1 MARVSRTVRYPW
13 GDVLTK
19 TFFKDNDG
27 IECLKSIFG
36 ITAPMESF
44 CSQNGYN
51 LRQRNKKT
59 RPAQICF
66 ALATFPEYT
75 ARMSDIRRRIPNLKN
90 STQLVS
96 AKQICN
102 EAKLTVYNNSTKLW
116 TLTDFGKAYL
126 MWLNRLNG
134 MTVKDVFKWLGK
146 PGEKVD
152 NAVFEKA
159 IWFIDCKAAAKAKI
173 ATEKDESNVIKAK
186 TVLRYSI
193 KNETGS
199 PYIEF
204 IDDEGDKL
212 LIDEK
217 NRIFEITEK
226 ITFNNANQIMDWI
239 HENVPYNAANRITSG
254 YAFAFVPR
262 GCTISV
268 LGLLV
273 DNPIILY
280 RQGNEIKVA
289 NSHMFVNTC
298 KVTSLY
304 EEYKKLSAKEKTMF
318 LNLIKE

>member
-13 GDVLTK
+13 GGVLTK

-59 RPAQICF
+59 RPAQICL
-66 ALATFPEYT
+66 ALATFPGYT
-75 ARMSDIRRRIPNLKN
+75 ARMSDIRKRIPNLKS

-116 TLTDFGKAYL
+116 ILTDFGKAYL
-126 MWLNRLNG
+126 MWLNG
-134 MTVKDVFKWLGK
+134 MAVKDVFKWLGK

-152 NAVFEKA
+152 DTVFERA

-239 HENVPYNAANRITSG
+239 YENVPYNAANRITSG
-254 YAFAFVPR
+254 YAFAFVHR

-273 DNPIILY
+273 ENPIILY
-280 RQGNEIKVA
+280 KQGNEIKVA
-289 NSHMFVNTC
+289 NSHMFVNTS

-318 LNLIKE
+318 LNLTKE

>member
-36 ITAPMESF
+36 IT
-44 CSQNGYN
+44 
-51 LRQRNKKT
+51 
-59 RPAQICF
+59 AQICF

-102 EAKLTVYNNSTKLW
+102 EAKLTVYNNSTNLW

-134 MTVKDVFKWLGK
+134 MTVKDVFKWLGR

>member
-13 GDVLTK
+13 GGVLTK

-59 RPAQICF
+59 RPAQICL
-66 ALATFPEYT
+66 ALATFPGYT
-75 ARMSDIRRRIPNLKN
+75 ARMSDIRKRMPNLKG

-96 AKQICN
+96 SKQICN

-126 MWLNRLNG
+126 MWLNG
-134 MTVKDVFKWLGK
+134 MATQDVFKWLGK

-152 NAVFEKA
+152 NTVFERA

-173 ATEKDESNVIKAK
+173 ATEKDDSNVIKAK

-226 ITFNNANQIMDWI
+226 ITFNNATQIMEWI

-268 LGLLV
+268 LGLLA
-273 DNPIILY
+273 DSPIILY
-280 RQGNEIKVA
+280 RQGNNIKVA
-289 NSHMFVNTC
+289 NSHMFVNTS
-298 KVTSLY
+298 KVASLY

-318 LNLIKE
+318 LNLTKE

>member
-1 MARVSRTVRYPW
+1 MSRVSRTVRYPW
-13 GDVLTK
+13 GGVLTK

-51 LRQRNKKT
+51 LRRRNKKS

-66 ALATFPEYT
+66 ALATFPGYT
-75 ARMSDIRRRIPNLKN
+75 AGMSKMRIRISNLKN

-126 MWLNRLNG
+126 MWLNG
-134 MTVKDVFKWLGK
+134 MAVEDVFKWLGK
-146 PGEKVD
+146 QGEKVD
-152 NAVFEKA
+152 NTVFEKA
-159 IWFIDCKAAAKAKI
+159 IWSIDCKAAAKAKI
-173 ATEKDESNVIKAK
+173 ATEKDESNLIKAK

-268 LGLLV
+268 FGLLV
-273 DNPIILY
+273 NNPIILY

-289 NSHMFVNTC
+289 NSHMFVNTS

-318 LNLIKE
+318 LNLTKE

>member
-13 GDVLTK
+13 GGVLTK

-59 RPAQICF
+59 RPAQICL
-66 ALATFPEYT
+66 ALATFPGYT
-75 ARMSDIRRRIPNLKN
+75 ARMSDIRKRIPNLK
-90 STQLVS
+90 SSIQLVS

-126 MWLNRLNG
+126 MWLNG
-134 MTVKDVFKWLGK
+134 MAVKDVFKWLGK

-152 NAVFEKA
+152 DTVFERA

-173 ATEKDESNVIKAK
+173 ATEKDESNLIKAK

-226 ITFNNANQIMDWI
+226 ITLNNANQIMDWI

-262 GCTISV
+262 GCVISV

-273 DNPIILY
+273 NNPIILY
-280 RQGNEIKVA
+280 KQGNEIKVA
-289 NSHMFVNTC
+289 NSSMFVNTS

-318 LNLIKE
+318 LNLTKE

>member
-13 GDVLTK
+13 GGVLTK
-19 TFFKDNDG
+19 TFFRDNDG

-36 ITAPMESF
+36 ITASMESF

-59 RPAQICF
+59 RPAQICL
-66 ALATFPEYT
+66 ALATFPGYT
-75 ARMSDIRRRIPNLKN
+75 ARMSDIRKRIPNLKN
-90 STQLVS
+90 STQLAS

-126 MWLNRLNG
+126 MWLNG
-134 MTVKDVFKWLGK
+134 MAVKDVFKWLGK

-152 NAVFEKA
+152 NTVFERA

-173 ATEKDESNVIKAK
+173 ATEKDESNIIKAK

-273 DNPIILY
+273 NNPIILY

-289 NSHMFVNTC
+289 NSYMFVNTS

-318 LNLIKE
+318 LNLAKE

>member
-1 MARVSRTVRYPW
+1 MARVSRTVKYPW
-13 GDVLTK
+13 GNVLTK

-59 RPAQICF
+59 RPAQICL
-66 ALATFPEYT
+66 ALATFPGYT
-75 ARMSDIRRRIPNLKN
+75 ARMSDIRKRIPNLKS
-90 STQLVS
+90 STQLIS

-126 MWLNRLNG
+126 MWLNG
-134 MTVKDVFKWLGK
+134 MAVKDVFKWLGK

-152 NAVFEKA
+152 DTVFERA
-159 IWFIDCKAAAKAKI
+159 IWFIDCKAAAAKI

-268 LGLLV
+268 LGMLV

-280 RQGNEIKVA
+280 RQGNNIKVA
-289 NSHMFVNTC
+289 NPHMFVNTS

>member
-13 GDVLTK
+13 GGVLTK

-59 RPAQICF
+59 RPAQICL
-66 ALATFPEYT
+66 ALATFSGYT
-75 ARMSDIRRRIPNLKN
+75 ARMSDIRKRIPNLKS

-116 TLTDFGKAYL
+116 TLTDFGKAFL
-126 MWLNRLNG
+126 MWLNG
-134 MTVKDVFKWLGK
+134 MAVKDVFKWLGK

-152 NAVFEKA
+152 NTVFERA

-226 ITFNNANQIMDWI
+226 ITFNNATQIMEWI

-289 NSHMFVNTC
+289 NSHMFVNSI

>member
-36 ITAPMESF
+36 ITASMESF
-44 CSQNGYN
+44 CTQNGYN

-59 RPAQICF
+59 RPAQICL

-75 ARMSDIRRRIPNLKN
+75 ARMPDIRKRIPNLKN

-126 MWLNRLNG
+126 MWLNG
-134 MTVKDVFKWLGK
+134 MAVKDVFKWLGK

-152 NAVFEKA
+152 DTVFERA
-159 IWFIDCKAAAKAKI
+159 IWLIDCKAAAKAKI
-173 ATEKDESNVIKAK
+173 ATEKDESNLIKAK

-193 KNETGS
+193 KNETGN

-204 IDDEGDKL
+204 TDDEGDKL

-217 NRIFEITEK
+217 NRIFEITKK
-226 ITFNNANQIMDWI
+226 ITFKDAHQIMEWI
-239 HENVPYNAANRITSG
+239 YENVPYNAANRITSG

-280 RQGNEIKVA
+280 RQGNNIKVA
-289 NSHMFVNTC
+289 NSHMFVNTS

>member
-134 MTVKDVFKWLGK
+134 MTVKDVFKWLGR

-152 NAVFEKA
+152 NAVFERA
-159 IWFIDCKAAAKAKI
+159 IWFIDCKAATKI

-289 NSHMFVNTC
+289 NSHMFVNTS

>member
-1 MARVSRTVRYPW
+1 MARVSRTVRYPL
-13 GDVLTK
+13 GNVLTK

-36 ITAPMESF
+36 ITASMESF
-44 CSQNGYN
+44 CTQNGYN

-59 RPAQICF
+59 RPAQICL

-75 ARMSDIRRRIPNLKN
+75 ARMSDIRKRIPNLKN

-96 AKQICN
+96 VKQICN

-126 MWLNRLNG
+126 MWLNG
-134 MTVKDVFKWLGK
+134 MAVKDVFKWLGK

-152 NAVFEKA
+152 DTVFERA
-159 IWFIDCKAAAKAKI
+159 IWLIDCKAAAKAKI
-173 ATEKDESNVIKAK
+173 ATEKDESNLIKAK

-193 KNETGS
+193 KNETGN

-204 IDDEGDKL
+204 TDDEGDKL

-217 NRIFEITEK
+217 NRIFEITKK
-226 ITFNNANQIMDWI
+226 ITFKDAHQIMEWI
-239 HENVPYNAANRITSG
+239 YENVPYNAANRITSG
-254 YAFAFVPR
+254 YAFAFVPH

-280 RQGNEIKVA
+280 RQGNNIKVA
-289 NSHMFVNTC
+289 NSHMFVNTS